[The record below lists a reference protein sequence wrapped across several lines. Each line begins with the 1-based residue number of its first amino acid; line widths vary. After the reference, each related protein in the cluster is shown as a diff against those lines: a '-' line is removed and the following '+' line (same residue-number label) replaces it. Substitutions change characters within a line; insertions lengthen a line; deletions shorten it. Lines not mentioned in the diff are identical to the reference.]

1 MMKLNLV
8 NGKTADESA
17 GAENGTAAYGGMNH
31 ETKLI
36 KYLVDPWVGK

>member
-17 GAENGTAAYGGMNH
+17 GAENWTVTDGGMNH
-31 ETKLI
+31 ETKVI
-36 KYLVDPWVGK
+36 KYLVDPWVG